1 MNFSPFRVMTLPAG
15 WHTIFT
21 RWFFEVRLDVKV
33 VKKSSDAILVER
45 PALNAALRRA
55 VLSIRTMSLLDSRAA
70 GIAFAMAP
78 VDVEAIRELT
88 GEQLEYLVERGKVR
102 LSIDTKFARA
112 LKVAEARDE
121 KRRR

>member
-1 MNFSPFRVMTLPAG
+1 M
-15 WHTIFT
+15 
-21 RWFFEVRLDVKV
+21 KV
-33 VKKSSDAILVER
+33 VKKSSDAISVER

-78 VDVEAIRELT
+78 VDVEAIRQLT

-102 LSIDTKFARA
+102 VAIDTKFARA
-112 LKVAEARDE
+112 LKAAEARDE